1 MLRIVLFLAAA
12 ETATD
17 GNSTF
22 HLLSMSQL
30 TLNFEPGVAERW
42 PTLREYVAYRAQVT
56 AKHLKVQAAD
66 MDMAP
71 STLFFTW
78 GQSQGWG
85 FKVGDRVFGY
95 ILLGAAVVI
104 PAYII
109 LRLLNFRR

>member
-85 FKVGDRVFGY
+85 FKVGDRVVPWREY
-95 ILLGAAVVI
+95 LGEAA
-104 PAYII
+104 
-109 LRLLNFRR
+109 